1 MLTVRPELVPTTLR
15 LLDGEAECFTVE
27 SSSSGH
33 PDDQAHYRELADGLQ
48 SLAARIRAGQPID
61 LASRLETR
69 PAGEWL
75 IDPLVKHVFESAHDG
90 NSTRDDWGQ
99 GDAWNWRYL
108 ADLAAL
114 AADIE
119 AATGGTN
126 GG

>member
-1 MLTVRPELVPTTLR
+1 MLTVRPDLVPATLR
-15 LLDGEAECFTVE
+15 LLDLEAEYFTVV
-27 SSSSGH
+27 SSSPH

-48 SLAARIRAGQPID
+48 SLAARIRASQPID
-61 LASRLETR
+61 LASYLETR
-69 PAGEWL
+69 PASEWL
-75 IDPLVKHVFESAHDG
+75 IDSGVKYIFESAHDG
-90 NSTRDDWGQ
+90 NSARDDWGQ